1 MLLRLELKN
10 FRRHR
15 DLVIDFTSGLN
26 VIRGRNEGGKST
38 ILEAMLYAL
47 YGTRSLRDSLSETV
61 TWGHK
66 ESELSVRL
74 KIQVGKMVYNF
85 KRSKGGAEAFFAEAD
100 AGNVGGALVT
110 GQAEVSALAADILG
124 ADLKSVSSLMMA
136 SQNALRGALDEGPA
150 AVSALMSK
158 LADFDLI
165 DRLLDKANSSLMQGS
180 PQQLQIQLASTQQM
194 LDEAKAQVIPDKAAV
209 KQKLDAT
216 HEAWKAQK
224 KAVDEAVAVLLRAE
238 DQHKQVQAI
247 EAEYQEITKAAG
259 DLAIKKQNLLARSEE
274 LAKIPSVDQRV
285 IEDLRQ
291 AVEEERTFQQRM
303 QTYQRFQAIVYPEV
317 YWDEPEDTFEAAY
330 TAAQNAVTVAR
341 NDVARIDGQ
350 IFSTQQRLIKD
361 GKCPTCGHDKNDPAH
376 TAKHNA
382 EVNTEISRL
391 QAVRGVLVAAHE
403 GALSDL
409 EGLRMVAKAAT
420 EYRVALAPYAGKYT
434 LDTRI
439 HPARATWIG
448 EPPTASTVQGAAA
461 KLQEATAADRAYQQA
476 VGQLEAIGNQL
487 QEIDVAI
494 AGLIQRKVELCG
506 EELPMSPAPFWETV
520 KRETLA
526 VGAART
532 RLEELGREYDALG
545 AELTRIDMEE
555 QRYTATVEMLTKQVT
570 QLQEN
575 IKAVEFNNV
584 LMKKLKAMKPMITD
598 FLWGQVLKAV
608 GLFFS
613 QMRGE
618 QSLVTKDGEGF
629 KVNGRS
635 VESLSGSTLDVLALA
650 IRCALVK
657 TFIPHA
663 NFLILDE
670 PAAGC
675 DESRTGSVLGFV
687 STMGFSQT
695 IMASHDPL
703 SESVADNVISLGA

>member
-15 DLVIDFTSGLN
+15 DLAIDFTSGLN

-85 KRSKGGAEAFFAEAD
+85 KRSKGGAEASFAEAD

-110 GQAEVSALAADILG
+110 GQAEVTALATEILG

-194 LDEAKAQVIPDKAAV
+194 LDEAKAKVIPDKAVVA
-209 KQKLDAT
+209 QKLEAV
-216 HEAWKAQK
+216 HEEWKMQK

-238 DQHKQVQAI
+238 DRHKQVQAI
-247 EAEYQEITKAAG
+247 EATYQQITTAAG
-259 DLAIKKQNLLARSEE
+259 DLAIKKQNLVARSAE
-274 LAKIPSVDQRV
+274 LAKVPSVDQQY
-285 IEDLRQ
+285 IERLHQ

-303 QTYQRFQAIVYPEV
+303 QTYQRFQAIAYPEV

-330 TAAQNAVTVAR
+330 TAAQNAVTAAR
-341 NDVARIDGQ
+341 NEVARIDGQ
-350 IFSTQQRLIKD
+350 ILSTQQRLIKD

-382 EVNTEISRL
+382 EVNAEIARL
-391 QAVRGVLVAAHE
+391 QSTRAALVAGHE

-420 EYRVALAPYAGKYT
+420 EYRVALAPFAGKYT
-434 LDTRI
+434 LDACI

-448 EPPTASTVQGAAA
+448 EPPTAPAMQNTAA

-476 VGQLEAIGNQL
+476 VGRLEAIRAQI
-487 QEIDVAI
+487 QEIDVGI
-494 AGLIQRKVELCG
+494 TGLIQRKVELCG

-520 KRETLA
+520 KRETLV

-532 RLEELGREYDALG
+532 RLEELGREYDTLK
-545 AELTRIDMEE
+545 AELTRIDIEA

-575 IKAVEFNNV
+575 IKSVEFNNV

-618 QSLVTKDGEGF
+618 QSVVTKDGEGF

-657 TFIPHA
+657 TFIPHT